1 MKSFQNGKTILSF
14 SKKYMLI
21 WNCKTD
27 EFFFMKTE
35 VAKKILDS
43 EKNK

>member
-1 MKSFQNGKTILSF
+1 MS
-14 SKKYMLI
+14 I

-27 EFFFMKTE
+27 EFFVMKTE

>member
-1 MKSFQNGKTILSF
+1 MEKPYCHFQKNICQFGIVKQMSFL
-14 SKKYMLI
+14 
-21 WNCKTD
+21 
-27 EFFFMKTE
+27 MKTE